1 MKRNSI
7 ILSAVTLIVTGMM
20 TASVCAETA
29 PTADVPPPADYDSEI
44 DKSAQLI
51 TPEAVAALGAL
62 LGPSNAVALAHAMK
76 LTMTAYDLDMQTPAG
91 RKRWHGK
98 LIKEEFPTNSAYK
111 IEVYSNDV
119 DHAVWRYRVRC
130 KQKPKAYPWPQLV
143 QIGTNGVPARLA
155 AIRARRNSELARGT
169 VVTNI
174 EVNAN
179 APKTEVK

>member
-1 MKRNSI
+1 MNKI
-7 ILSAVTLIVTGMM
+7 ILSVLLVSAFVA
-20 TASVCAETA
+20 ASAEPA
-29 PTADVPPPADYDSEI
+29 PSADYDSEV
-44 DKSAQLI
+44 DRSAALI

-111 IEVYSNDV
+111 IEIYSNNV

-130 KQKPKAYPWPQLV
+130 KPKTKAYAAPRLV
-143 QIGTNGVPARLA
+143 QLGTNAIPARLA
-155 AIRARRNSELARGT
+155 AIRARRNAELANGT
-169 VVTNI
+169 VTTNVEI
-174 EVNAN
+174 NAN
-179 APKTEVK
+179 APAR